1 MRDEFKET
9 RAKVKAY
16 YERVGQLNIDPF
28 DIPESP
34 DEIELYVGW
43 FFDRIRAI
51 VSVENSN
58 RKFGNVN
65 EILALLGA
73 AAGDMDMKVNFSYYK
88 DIGQWYIEFERAED
102 YLNLP
107 HLAKHFGLM
116 WRFKPRPNTLAEGKD
131 WDDYIEWDSVTVDE
145 GSGDMFAYVRSEK
158 GAD

>member
-1 MRDEFKET
+1 VIFVRDEFKET

-16 YERVGQLNIDPF
+16 YEKVGQLNIDPF

-43 FFDRIRAI
+43 FFDRIRSI
-51 VSVENSN
+51 VSVENSQ

-73 AAGDMDMKVNFSYYK
+73 SAGDMGMDVKFSYYPG
-88 DIGQWYIEFERAED
+88 IGQWYIEFGDATD

-116 WRFKPRPNTLAEGKD
+116 WRFKPRPNTLAAPSEEEIY
-131 WDDYIEWDSVTVDE
+131 WESEVVNE
-145 GSGDMFAYVRSEK
+145 GSGDMFVYDR
-158 GAD
+158 GGRD

>member
-16 YERVGQLNIDPF
+16 YEKVGQLNIDPF

-51 VSVENSN
+51 VSVENSH

-73 AAGDMDMKVNFSYYK
+73 AAGDMDMKVSFSYYP

-116 WRFKPRPNTLAEGKD
+116 WRFKPRPNTLVEGKD
-131 WDDYIEWDSVTVDE
+131 WEDYIDWDSFTVNE
-145 GSGDMFAYVRSEK
+145 GSGDMFAYVRSEQ

>member
-1 MRDEFKET
+1 MADEFKET

-16 YERVGQLNIDPF
+16 YEKVGQLNIDPF

-43 FFDRIRAI
+43 FFDRIRSI
-51 VSVENSN
+51 VSVENSR

-73 AAGDMDMKVNFSYYK
+73 AAGDMNMKVSFSYYPG
-88 DIGQWYIEFERAED
+88 IGQWYIEFEEPED

-116 WRFKPRPNTLAEGKD
+116 WRFKPRPNTLPEPSEDEIYWEAE
-131 WDDYIEWDSVTVDE
+131 VVDE
-145 GSGDMFAYVRSEK
+145 GNGDLFVYDR
-158 GAD
+158 GGRD

>member
-1 MRDEFKET
+1 VRDEFKET

-16 YERVGQLNIDPF
+16 YEKVGQLNIDPF

-43 FFDRIRAI
+43 FFDRIRSI
-51 VSVENSN
+51 VSVENSQ

-73 AAGDMDMKVNFSYYK
+73 SAGDMGMDVKFSYYPG
-88 DIGQWYIEFERAED
+88 IGQWYIEFGDATD

-116 WRFKPRPNTLAEGKD
+116 WRFKPRPNTLAAPTEEEIY
-131 WDDYIEWDSVTVDE
+131 WEAEVVDE
-145 GSGDMFAYVRSEK
+145 GSGDMFVYERSTE
-158 GAD
+158 D